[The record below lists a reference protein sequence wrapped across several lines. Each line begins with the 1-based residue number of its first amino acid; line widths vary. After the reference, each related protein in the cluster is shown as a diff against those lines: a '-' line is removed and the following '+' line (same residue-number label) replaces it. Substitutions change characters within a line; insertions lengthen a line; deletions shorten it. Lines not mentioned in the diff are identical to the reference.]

1 MIIIIITIITIVIP
15 NKYINK
21 YSQIHY
27 FRAPNDVIK
36 GVVQANIDPHNINFI
51 HRSIKVDI
59 ALLGFLWVRDICLP
73 ISKIA
78 RASTLTLNIFD
89 TAEFGDLYII
99 LFVDTNEI
107 FSLVGMSNLN

>member
-36 GVVQANIDPHNINFI
+36 RVVQANIDSHNINFI
-51 HRSIKVDI
+51 HRFIIKVNMV
-59 ALLGFLWVRDICLP
+59 LLEFLWVRDICLP

-78 RASTLTLNIFD
+78 
-89 TAEFGDLYII
+89 
-99 LFVDTNEI
+99 
-107 FSLVGMSNLN
+107 